1 MITATPTGPTW
12 VGAYEAAE
20 MLERAGLIA
29 VVVDVNTRT
38 LDIEDGTGVTLR
50 AQLPELTAQQA
61 ARRVGGDRVL
71 VAWAWGLFEVYV
83 SVPKGART
91 TVKLLDALAERGG

>member
-1 MITATPTGPTW
+1 MITATPTGPIW
-12 VGAYEAAE
+12 VSAYEAAE

-61 ARRVGGDRVL
+61 TRRVRGDAAL

>member
-1 MITATPTGPTW
+1 MITATPAGLTW
-12 VGAYEAAE
+12 VSAYEAAE

-61 ARRVGGDRVL
+61 ARRVRGDAAL